1 MKLIKKRK
9 KKLKGNFEGKINLRE
24 SDLANI
30 EEMETH
36 EVRKLLVHHGILKA
50 KESDNIDKKLI
61 DKKEIRA
68 DYSVYLFS
76 RHG

>member
-1 MKLIKKRK
+1 
-9 KKLKGNFEGKINLRE
+9 
-24 SDLANI
+24 
-30 EEMETH
+30 METH

-68 DYSVYLFS
+68 DHSIYLFS
-76 RHG
+76 RNGKFRRNVYYV

>member
-1 MKLIKKRK
+1 MSFKDLSM
-9 KKLKGNFEGKINLRE
+9 NPSPN
-24 SDLANI
+24 DLANI

-68 DYSVYLFS
+68 DHSVYLFS
-76 RHG
+76 RNG